1 MTGIT
6 LELEE
11 RHQGLLAQMTTEV
24 QELPIGSDSN
34 LNSLHSKRRLKEPNY
49 CKNYGYFV
57 AVRYSARLVAIPLGN
72 YMTQNHDLKLMFI
85 GYSAVSLLLILVIM
99 TYFSELKVAAA
110 DPEDEVEQ
118 EEAQVLRAAV

>member
-1 MTGIT
+1 MTSD
-6 LELEE
+6 
-11 RHQGLLAQMTTEV
+11 V
-24 QELPIGSDSN
+24 QEFALGSDSN
-34 LNSLHSKRRLKEPNY
+34 LNSLQPKRKVKEPNY

-72 YMTQNHDLKLMFI
+72 YMTQNHDLRLMFI

-99 TYFSELKVAAA
+99 TYFSELKVPAV

-118 EEAQVLRAAV
+118 EEAPVLWAAL